1 MEDRSRHSVV
11 LGGWIGRPVNS
22 VKVELECLSSRKKKI
37 EATYKIISGAL
48 QDRIFTETISHKR
61 KLLPSKEDFQERS
74 IMSSMRYCR
83 DLYSNRK
90 TEFPLVDSLS

>member
-1 MEDRSRHSVV
+1 MS
-11 LGGWIGRPVNS
+11 
-22 VKVELECLSSRKKKI
+22 ELRKEKKI

-83 DLYSNRK
+83 DLYSNLK
-90 TEFPLVDSLS
+90 TEFPLGESLS

>member
-22 VKVELECLSSRKKKI
+22 VKVEWECLSSREKI

-74 IMSSMRYCR
+74 IMSSIRYCT
-83 DLYSNRK
+83 DLYSNLK
-90 TEFPLVDSLS
+90 TEFLLGESLS

>member
-1 MEDRSRHSVV
+1 MEDRSRHIVV

-22 VKVELECLSSRKKKI
+22 VQVELECLSCRKKKI
-37 EATYKIISGAL
+37 EATYKIISGAW

-74 IMSSMRYCR
+74 IMSSIRYCR
-83 DLYSNRK
+83 DSYSNLK
-90 TEFPLVDSLS
+90 TEFPLGE